1 VIFVDSRET
10 EIPAILTRMN
20 VAFTVT
26 MLESQDDYGKVS
38 LGDVMFEGSGEWNP
52 QATIGC
58 ERKKLSDLISSM
70 KDRRLSGHQLRGMW
84 KAYDYVYLFAE
95 GMWRPGAG
103 GEIEEPRRNWKTGKT
118 DWMPLYDRAG
128 KHAVSYAQVDAY
140 LNSLALR
147 SRGPNG
153 EPVRVKRTSSPQ
165 ETAACYVAL
174 YNGFQKPW
182 HQHHAHDQVHCTAIT
197 PKKGH
202 GSGWGREHG
211 HAASTGGREAVQ
223 QRSGPDDPTTL
234 WMMAAQLPGISE
246 KARKVAAHFG
256 TVTAMAAASE
266 KDWAA
271 IDGIGKITAAA
282 CYRAIHEKG
291 A

>member
-1 VIFVDSRET
+1 MLYVDSRER
-10 EIPAILTRMN
+10 EIPVVLTRMN
-20 VAFTVT
+20 VPFTLT
-26 MLESQDDYGKVS
+26 LLESKDDFGQVS
-38 LGDVMFEGSGEWNP
+38 LGDIMFEGSGEWGP
-52 QATIGC
+52 AMVGC

-95 GMWRPGAG
+95 GIWRPGAG
-103 GEIEEPRRNWKTGKT
+103 GEIEEPRQNWKTKRT
-118 DWMPLYDRAG
+118 EWTPLYDRAG

-153 EPVRVKRTSSPQ
+153 EPVRVKRTSSPH
-165 ETAACYVAL
+165 ETATCYVAL

-211 HAASTGGREAVQ
+211 HAASTGGRQGVQ
-223 QRSGPDDPTTL
+223 QRDAPDDPTTL
-234 WMMAAQLPGISE
+234 WMMAAQLPGVDSR
-246 KARKVAAHFG
+246 ARLVAQHFG
-256 TVTAMAAASE
+256 TVAAMVAATE
-266 KDWAA
+266 EEWRQL
-271 IDGIGKITAAA
+271 DGFGEVRARA
-282 CYRAIHEKG
+282 CWRSIHEKG